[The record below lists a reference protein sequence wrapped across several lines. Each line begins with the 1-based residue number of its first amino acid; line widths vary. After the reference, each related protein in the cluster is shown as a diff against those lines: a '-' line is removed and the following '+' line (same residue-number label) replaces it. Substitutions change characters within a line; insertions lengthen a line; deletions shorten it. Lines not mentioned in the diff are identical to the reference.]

1 MSLKAWNLS
10 PVIAVLCVFIGG
22 ACGSVLRWWGSLAT
36 VSLEHST
43 HCRNWCHMLLGEGGV
58 NLDTWILNL
67 LSVFLLAYLTARLT
81 SSPQRHRSQ
90 FIKLLVGTGF
100 CGGLG
105 TYGGPVWQVVGYH
118 GFDPVFL
125 AELVGLFAAG
135 LPVGLFGM
143 FLGARRS
150 RVEVSRVEVS
160 RAGKSGGLR

>member
-1 MSLKAWNLS
+1 
-10 PVIAVLCVFIGG
+10 
-22 ACGSVLRWWGSLAT
+22 
-36 VSLEHST
+36 
-43 HCRNWCHMLLGEGGV
+43 MLLGEGGV

-67 LSVFLLAYLTARLT
+67 LSVFFLAYLTARLA

-105 TYGGPVWQVVGYH
+105 TYGGPVWQVVGYP

-143 FLGARRS
+143 FLGSRRS
-150 RVEVSRVEVS
+150 RVEVSPVEVS